1 MIISVK
7 VVTNAKQ
14 NKVVDLGDA
23 SFKIYLTCLAEKGKA
38 NLELIKLLSKHFNI
52 SKSAITITSGE
63 KTHNKIILINM

>member
-38 NLELIKLLSKHFNI
+38 NLELIKLLSKHFDI
-52 SKSAITITSGE
+52 PKSAITIISGT
-63 KTHNKIILINM
+63 KFHNKIIDIKK